1 VSKSKKGRITYILK
15 ENFTAGWRL
24 DMFFVLASAKAQ
36 GVKINKTLGKNV
48 WNGIFDIIVLQYHL
62 NKQAE

>member
-36 GVKINKTLGKNV
+36 GVKINKTLGKKCME
-48 WNGIFDIIVLQYHL
+48 WNI
-62 NKQAE
+62 